1 MEAVRSSLA
10 STISDELA
18 TETRLAGE
26 ELDVERLIILL
37 PRLLRGNCWRKIDP
51 LIEFHKVGFNSVP
64 VHLKPS
70 PAEIWQ
76 EIINQSQ
83 RSLPSHSLA
92 CECKVFN

>member
-10 STISDELA
+10 STMSDELA

-26 ELDVERLIILL
+26 ELERLIILL
-37 PRLLRGNCWRKIDP
+37 PRLLRGSCWRWIGP
-51 LIEFHKVGFNSVP
+51 LLEFHEVGFNSVP

-92 CECKVFN
+92 CE